1 MISTLAKMK
10 ATSKFWQTHNVCHRN
25 APAPDMS
32 MTIDCAVFR
41 ISRNSISGGDIGAQ
55 IVFSDWDGG
64 RLMIVA
70 IIDAAHKI
78 LKDISL
84 IDVQHARPRVKDI
97 HLARSG
103 NSNEH

>member
-1 MISTLAKMK
+1 M
-10 ATSKFWQTHNVCHRN
+10 N
-25 APAPDMS
+25 

-64 RLMIVA
+64 RLMIVT

-97 HLARSG
+97 HLTRIG
-103 NSNEH
+103 NSNSIRTTINGLVLTHE

>member
-1 MISTLAKMK
+1 
-10 ATSKFWQTHNVCHRN
+10 
-25 APAPDMS
+25 MS

-64 RLMIVA
+64 RLMIVT

-97 HLARSG
+97 HLTRIG